1 MTIKISA
8 KSGIAALAV
17 RPRGRFRLLKQQ
29 FIEHVDAGRDRR
41 ERERELVGEFRL
53 QPARRRR
60 RVGHGCHRL
69 GQLPR
74 ERGAGRGLRLA
85 LQKAG
90 VKTSTKLNIGAREV
104 YYPQVEKGSITIIP
118 EYNGTLLTVEVD
130 KTSTAKSTADVD
142 AALAY
147 KLPSTLSVLGPAP
160 AEDSDPITVTQANA
174 AKYKLKSIADL
185 TPVASQLV
193 LGGPPEFKTR
203 TDGVI
208 GLKSVY
214 GLTFKSFDPLDESG
228 PITLSALTSGKV
240 QAADVFTTTPQ
251 IISDKLVSLTDPKN
265 LFAAQNVIP
274 LVYKLALTPTITS
287 TLNAVSAKLTTSALL
302 ALDVKVITDS
312 EDYATATSS
321 GCRPSGCRLTPPAVS

>member
-17 RPRGRFRLLKQQ
+17 
-29 FIEHVDAGRDRR
+29 AGIAAVSACSSSSSSSTSTPAAPASSASSSASSGSNP
-41 ERERELVGEFRL
+41 LGGGAASGTVIVGSANFPENEVL
-53 QPARRRR
+53 AE
-60 RVGHGCHRL
+60 VY
-69 GQLPR
+69 
-74 ERGAGRGLRLA
+74 ALA

-90 VKTSTKLNIGAREV
+90 VKASTKLNIGAREV
-104 YYPQVEKGSITIIP
+104 YYPQVEKGAITIIP

-142 AALAY
+142 AALAD
-147 KLPSTLSVLGPAP
+147 KLPSTLTVLAPAP
-160 AEDSDPITVTQANA
+160 AEDSDSITVTQANA
-174 AKYKLKSIADL
+174 AKYKLKSISDL
-185 TPVASQLV
+185 TPVASQFV

-203 TDGVI
+203 TDGVV

-228 PITLSALTSGKV
+228 PITLAALTSGKV

-274 LVYKLALTPTITS
+274 LVYKPAVTPTITS

-302 ALDVKVITDS
+302 ALDVKVITDK
-312 EDYATATSS
+312 EDYATAAQQWLSS
-321 GCRPSGCRLTPPAVS
+321 VGLG

>member
-17 RPRGRFRLLKQQ
+17 
-29 FIEHVDAGRDRR
+29 
-41 ERERELVGEFRL
+41 VGIAAVTACSSSSSSSTST
-53 QPARRRR
+53 PAATASSSPTSSSANPLGGGSSSGSVI
-60 RVGHGCHRL
+60 VGSANFPENEVL
-69 GQLPR
+69 A
-74 ERGAGRGLRLA
+74 EVYALA

-104 YYPQVEKGSITIIP
+104 YYPQVEKGAITIIP

-130 KTSTAKSTADVD
+130 KTSTAKTTAAVD
-142 AALAY
+142 AALAA
-147 KLPSTLSVLGPAP
+147 KLPSTLTLLNPAP
-160 AEDSDPITVTQANA
+160 AQDSDSITVTQATA

-185 TPVASQLV
+185 TPVASQFV

-203 TDGVI
+203 TDGVV

-214 GLTFKSFDPLDESG
+214 GLTFKGFDPLDESG

-251 IISDKLVSLTDPKN
+251 IIADKLVPLTDPKS

-274 LVYKLALTPTITS
+274 LVYKPALTPTISS
-287 TLNAVSAKLTTSALL
+287 TLNAVDAKLTTSALL
-302 ALDVKVITDS
+302 ALDVKVITDK
-312 EDYATATSS
+312 EDYTTAAQQWLQSV
-321 GCRPSGCRLTPPAVS
+321 GLG

>member
-17 RPRGRFRLLKQQ
+17 
-29 FIEHVDAGRDRR
+29 
-41 ERERELVGEFRL
+41 VGIAAVTACSSSSSSSTAA
-53 QPARRRR
+53 PAST
-60 RVGHGCHRL
+60 
-69 GQLPR
+69 
-74 ERGAGRGLRLA
+74 GAGSSSSPSASSGANPLSGGASSGSVVIGSANFPENEVLAEVYALA

-90 VKTSTKLNIGAREV
+90 VKVTTKLNIGAREV
-104 YYPQVEKGSITIIP
+104 YYPQVEKGAITIIP

-130 KTSTAKSTADVD
+130 KTSAAKSTADVD
-142 AALAY
+142 AALAA
-147 KLPSTLSVLGPAP
+147 KLPSTLTVLNPAP
-160 AEDSDPITVTQANA
+160 AQDSDSITVSQATA
-174 AKYKLKSIADL
+174 AKYHLKSIADL

-214 GLTFKSFDPLDESG
+214 GLTFKGFDPLDESG

-251 IISDKLVSLTDPKN
+251 IISDKLVSLADPKN

-274 LVYKLALTPTITS
+274 LVYKAALTPTIS
-287 TLNAVSAKLTTSALL
+287 ATLNAVDAKLTTSALL
-302 ALDVKVITDS
+302 ALDVKVIVDKQ
-312 EDYATATSS
+312 DYTTAAQQWLQSA
-321 GCRPSGCRLTPPAVS
+321 GLG